1 MHNWRWKTIL
11 FLSSQTI
18 SLFGSSLVQ
27 YAIMWHITLNT
38 KSGIMMTISIIC
50 GFLPM
55 FFLSPFAGVWA
66 DRYNRKILIM
76 LADSFIALATLLVA
90 VLFFMGYDSVW
101 LLFTVSA
108 VRAVGSGL
116 QNPAVGA
123 MVPQIVPQ
131 DRLVRVN
138 AINSSVQ
145 SFVTLVSPA
154 VSGALL
160 TFATIEYIFFI
171 DVITAAIAVFI
182 LAFFLRIPPH
192 AKAAEKQSVSYF
204 HDLLE
209 GWRYIT
215 GHKFILFSCLFNIAY
230 FILIAPA
237 AFLTPLQ
244 VAISFGDDVWRLS
257 AIEMAFSL
265 GMMAGGAIIAAWGGF
280 KNKLHTMV
288 LANLMIGFGTFALGV
303 IHIFAIYLALM
314 TLIGISMPIFN
325 TPFTSLIQQ
334 KVAEDYLGRVFGVF
348 GMLVSV
354 MMPLGMLIFGPLA
367 EFVRIELMLVATGL
381 LIVVLSFIMLNNK
394 VLLEAGKPAAQKAE
408 GDPEV

>member
-101 LLFTVSA
+101 LLFAVSA